1 MIHAPGRRAAAAV
14 DDARERIAA
23 VLGAEPREIVF
34 TSGATEANNLA
45 LQGSARLRRQH
56 RDHLVTVV
64 TEHPA
69 VLDVCEALEAEGFSV
84 TRLPVASDGLVD
96 PEAVG
101 QAITDRTAVVSVMLA
116 NNEIGVLQPV
126 AQIASLCRDRGVPLL
141 GKESA
146 LSVRHAKSGSTNW
159 T

>member
-1 MIHAPGRRAAAAV
+1 MSARNPIYLDHHATTPVDPRVLDVMLPFFAEDFGNAASVIHAPGRRAAAAV

-69 VLDVCEALEAEGFSV
+69 QAVFHDVLA
-84 TRLPVASDGLVD
+84 TR
-96 PEAVG
+96 
-101 QAITDRTAVVSVMLA
+101 R
-116 NNEIGVLQPV
+116 
-126 AQIASLCRDRGVPLL
+126 L
-141 GKESA
+141 GWSRCDTLNIRRMSK
-146 LSVRHAKSGSTNW
+146 
-159 T
+159 